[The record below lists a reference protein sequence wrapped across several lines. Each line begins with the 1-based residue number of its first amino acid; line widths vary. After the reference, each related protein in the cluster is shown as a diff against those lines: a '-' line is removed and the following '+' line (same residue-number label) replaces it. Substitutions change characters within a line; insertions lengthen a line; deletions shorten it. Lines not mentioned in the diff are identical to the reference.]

1 MGGPQGR
8 PLLYSARMWRE
19 LKRTAG
25 LLKAMAKVGFAT
37 YLAYPAGVAMV
48 FLSYPIVIMMYRYVF
63 GAAYAHGR
71 NVAGYDL
78 AGILT
83 YVTVSWLLN
92 TFYMT
97 PTGRVLGARV
107 RDGQVAMDLVK
118 PVDLMALY
126 FGQSL
131 GRTAFRVVFATLPL
145 LALFALTRMVK
156 PPPVEAVPP
165 FLIAVLAGYLINFLL
180 DYMIGMIAFYL
191 GYNNGIRWGIRMVM
205 NLTGGMV
212 VPLSFMPGPLAKAFA
227 LSPTVYMFSQPVH
240 IYLGRHPG
248 LEAWTVAAQGL
259 AWVLALFALAQLLQR
274 DGIRRLSVSG
284 G

>member
-1 MGGPQGR
+1 MDK
-8 PLLYSARMWRE
+8 PLPRYTPHPVLRNYFRQLE
-19 LKRTAG
+19 LM
-25 LLKAMAKVGFAT
+25 LAMAKVGFAT

-63 GAAYAHGR
+63 SAAFANGR
-71 NVAGYDL
+71 QAAGFDL
-78 AGILT
+78 QSILT

-97 PTGRVLGARV
+97 PTGRQLGARV

-118 PVDLMALY
+118 PIDLMALY

-131 GRTAFRVVFATLPL
+131 GRTLFRVVFATLPL
-145 LALFALTRMVK
+145 LVLFAAFTGIT
-156 PPPVEAVPP
+156 PPPLEAVAP
-165 FLIAVLAGYLINFLL
+165 FFIAVVAGYLINFLL

-212 VPLSFMPGPLAKAFA
+212 VPLSFMPGALAKAFSV
-227 LSPTVYMFSQPVH
+227 SPTVYMFSQPVQ
-240 IYLGRHPG
+240 IFLGRHPG
-248 LEAWTVAAQGL
+248 AQAWAVAAQGM
-259 AWVLALFALAQLLQR
+259 AWVLALFALAQLMQR
-274 DGIRRLSVSG
+274 DGIRRLSVAG

>member
-1 MGGPQGR
+1 MLRAYYNQ
-8 PLLYSARMWRE
+8 L
-19 LKRTAG
+19 G
-25 LLKAMAKVGFAT
+25 LLLAMAKVGFAT

-48 FLSYPIVIMMYRYVF
+48 FLSYPIVISMYRYVF
-63 GAAYAHGR
+63 GAAFAHGR
-71 NVAGYDL
+71 HAAGYDL
-78 AGILT
+78 QSILT

-97 PTGRVLGARV
+97 PTGRQLGARV
-107 RDGQVAMDLVK
+107 RDGQVAMDLIK

-131 GRTAFRVVFATLPL
+131 GRTLFRVVFATLPL
-145 LALFALTRMVK
+145 LVLFSLFAGIT
-156 PPPVEAVPP
+156 PPPLEAVAP
-165 FLIAVLAGYLINFLL
+165 FILAVLAGYLINFLL

-212 VPLSFMPGPLAKAFA
+212 VPLSFMPAGLAKVFA
-227 LSPTVYMFSQPVH
+227 LSPTLYMFSQPVQ

-248 LEAWTVAAQGL
+248 LEAWAVAAQGMC
-259 AWVLALFALAQLLQR
+259 WVLALFALAQLLQR

>member
-1 MGGPQGR
+1 
-8 PLLYSARMWRE
+8 MWSEIR
-19 LKRTAG
+19 RTAG
-25 LLKAMAKVGFAT
+25 LLAAMAKVGFAT

-63 GAAYAHGR
+63 SAAFAHGR

-78 AGILT
+78 PGILT
-83 YVTVSWLLN
+83 YVTISWLLN

-131 GRTAFRVVFATLPL
+131 GRTAFRVVFATAPL
-145 LALFALTRMVK
+145 LLVFAFTHMIRPA
-156 PPPVEAVPP
+156 PPSIMAP
-165 FLIAVLAGYLINFLL
+165 FLLAVVAGYLINFLL

-212 VPLSFMPGPLAKAFA
+212 VPLSFMPAPLAKIFSF
-227 LSPTVYMFSQPVH
+227 SPTVYMFSQPVH
-240 IYLGRHPG
+240 VYLGRHPG
-248 LEAWTVAAQGL
+248 MEAWAVAFQGS
-259 AWVLALFALAQLLQR
+259 AWVLVLYLLAQMMQR
-274 DGIRRLSVSG
+274 GGIRRLSVSG